1 MCNAQWQ
8 LMSDP
13 LLPHADYH
21 MACGV
26 YNNSI
31 FLIGGWITDRDVME
45 YKITTDEMV
54 DHDTSQYSPSTHGIE
69 NVGFYFQ
76 SNNMLYIQQRED
88 VFYKMDMTTNQFWT
102 TTVAIPYPMHD
113 PPVSR
118 QCVTGNDQYL
128 VMSGGFKG
136 GTSVY
141 VMFLSDHSWTN
152 GSSMQNERLFHGCCF
167 VSNFFYVI
175 GGNKRTIE
183 KIRSTQIITTSEQWS
198 VLPNQ
203 LTAPGSSRACI
214 VPYLNDIWVIGHAT
228 LTTDPAKELIGD
240 YVQVIHTI
248 DGTVELLPERLPYN
262 VFGANSALVDGVL
275 YVFGGRD
282 YGGTPYTTWLKY
294 ELYTRDPS
302 LAPTNLTETPSQHPT
317 TAPTLLPSMNLT
329 FTPTSAPTLHP
340 TSNPSASPTRNPSEY
355 PTKTPTWN
363 PALIP
368 TIMATLIPTLTLTI
382 NSVKAVTAG
391 STLLPTHSPTDN
403 PSASSI
409 IGVIAAAV
417 VLFFVFIYLYRRY
430 KIKKMKEI
438 GDNMEDI
445 HSIVPGKNEQKSVDD
460 VYDSDVDNAK
470 TVIDGELNCEM
481 SQRDNTQGLVQ
492 ISPLN
497 PVDHKYGLDGKA
509 TAGETREGL
518 DVVMADDE
526 FEVIGDNKTPMEM
539 NDGEEILEPPLIV
552 TSEGPNSNRNNMI
565 AMDNTAN

>member
-76 SNNMLYIQQRED
+76 SNNMLYIQQHED
-88 VFYKMDMTTNQFWT
+88 VFYKMDMTTNQFWKT
-102 TTVAIPYPMHD
+102 LISFPYPMQD
-113 PPVSR
+113 PAVSR
-118 QCVTGNDQYL
+118 QCVTGNDQFL
-128 VMSGGFKG
+128 VMSGGHNAA
-136 GTSVY
+136 TSVY
-141 VMFLSDHSWTN
+141 VMFLSDNTWID
-152 GSSMQNERLFHGCCF
+152 GPSMQNERFLHGCCF
-167 VSNFFYVI
+167 VSDFFYVI
-175 GGNKRTIE
+175 GGNVRSKNKGMIE
-183 KIRSTQIITTSEQWS
+183 KIHSTNIITSSAQWS

-203 LTAPGSSRACI
+203 LASPGSSVACI
-214 VPYLNDIWVIGHAT
+214 VPYLNDIWVFGNSAWSSDT
-228 LTTDPAKELIGD
+228 STAD
-240 YVQVIHTI
+240 YVQIVHTI
-248 DGTVELLPERLPYN
+248 DETVELLPERLPYKL
-262 VFGANSALVDGVL
+262 FGASSALVDGVL

-282 YGGTPYTTWLKY
+282 YRDGDTLYTTWLKY

-329 FTPTSAPTLHP
+329 FTPTSALTLHP

-403 PSASSI
+403 P
-409 IGVIAAAV
+409 
-417 VLFFVFIYLYRRY
+417 
-430 KIKKMKEI
+430 
-438 GDNMEDI
+438 
-445 HSIVPGKNEQKSVDD
+445 
-460 VYDSDVDNAK
+460 
-470 TVIDGELNCEM
+470 
-481 SQRDNTQGLVQ
+481 
-492 ISPLN
+492 
-497 PVDHKYGLDGKA
+497 
-509 TAGETREGL
+509 
-518 DVVMADDE
+518 
-526 FEVIGDNKTPMEM
+526 
-539 NDGEEILEPPLIV
+539 
-552 TSEGPNSNRNNMI
+552 
-565 AMDNTAN
+565 